1 MTDFEFTFLL
11 SGVDA
16 HAEDFADRFFEAGC
30 SDATLMLM
38 RGLVAACFAREAE
51 NFGQAVL
58 SAYRDVLKTGA
69 RIERFEPDFLVS
81 RMEISKRA
89 GLSKA
94 AVSLYATGER
104 GSGFPSPHAR
114 ITSSNPL
121 WDWVEVATWL
131 HRNRLIPRESVINA
145 RISRAMN
152 WHVQSH
158 AKIRAS
164 EKALMNMMRAAE
176 REAA

>member
-1 MTDFEFTFLL
+1 MTHFEFGFVV
-11 SGVDA
+11 SGVDPE
-16 HAEDFADRFFEAGC
+16 AEDFADCFFEAGC
-30 SDATLMLM
+30 GDATLMLT
-38 RGLVAACFAREAE
+38 RGLVTVTFSREAE

-131 HRNRLIPRESVINA
+131 YRNRLVPLDVVVNA